1 MRIRALPLLLV
12 ITASLATTVVHA
24 ATTGTLRFTGQVNA
38 GTCNLAA
45 GDENRTITLP
55 TIKISDFGATSSAGA
70 FDFEIS
76 ADCESDLRNVIFLFA
91 GTASTGNAAL
101 FSNTGTSKGTALQL
115 LHRVSPAY
123 AIPANG
129 TPRPA
134 QPDHCN
140 EQQQGRDPPDSGVSQ
155 NRRSDHPRHP
165 GQRSYR
171 FDHLQLT
178 ELGPTITR

>member
-55 TIKISDFGATSSAGA
+55 TIKISDLDATSSAGA

-76 ADCESDLRNVIFLFA
+76 AECESDLRNVIFLFA
-91 GTASTGNAAL
+91 GTASAGNATL
-101 FSNTGTSKGTALQL
+101 FSNT
-115 LHRVSPAY
+115 
-123 AIPANG
+123 
-129 TPRPA
+129 
-134 QPDHCN
+134 
-140 EQQQGRDPPDSGVSQ
+140 
-155 NRRSDHPRHP
+155 
-165 GQRSYR
+165 
-171 FDHLQLT
+171 
-178 ELGPTITR
+178 